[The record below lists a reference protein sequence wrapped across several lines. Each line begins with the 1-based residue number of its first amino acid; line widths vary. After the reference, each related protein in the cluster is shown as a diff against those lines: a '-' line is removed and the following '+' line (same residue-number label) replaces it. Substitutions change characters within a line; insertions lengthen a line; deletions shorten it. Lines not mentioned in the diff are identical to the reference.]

1 MATKEYISD
10 SELADYTMERKWI
23 DNLKGME
30 VKMDDM
36 M

>member
-10 SELADYTMERKWI
+10 GEPSDYTMERKWI
-23 DNLKGME
+23 DNLKEME
-30 VKMDDM
+30 VKMDNM